1 MKLDFENSDQIT
13 DFTTVPAGAYL
24 CRIAEV
30 RDRQSRAGDTM
41 WSIRLVVTE
50 GEFTGR
56 MAAWDNLVFSN
67 RGLNRVKSILV
78 ALGLPL
84 LAGGRGG
91 MVVFAGPTL
100 GYLIGFP
107 LGAFVIGLVADRFA
121 KPKTF
126 LPALTGAV
134 VGGIG
139 VVTVCGIIGMAVMMK
154 VSLLTATGYAMP
166 FIPGDILKAV
176 IAAAITAALYKARP
190 GFANA

>member
-1 MKLDFENSDQIT
+1 MKLDFENSGQIT

-78 ALGLPL
+78 ALGLPSDGTVDL
-84 LAGGRGG
+84 NPEDLMEKEVFVEVRPADYHSPEGVMTRRNEIPYDGYRALARKQDPETKSGSRGR
-91 MVVFAGPTL
+91 V
-100 GYLIGFP
+100 
-107 LGAFVIGLVADRFA
+107 DED
-121 KPKTF
+121 
-126 LPALTGAV
+126 
-134 VGGIG
+134 
-139 VVTVCGIIGMAVMMK
+139 
-154 VSLLTATGYAMP
+154 MP
-166 FIPGDILKAV
+166 F
-176 IAAAITAALYKARP
+176 
-190 GFANA
+190 